1 MLSKKSWMR
10 TMDGRERAEWGI
22 GGGRALL
29 GEARVLYVEL
39 LVRFRQPP

>member
-1 MLSKKSWMR
+1 MFGKKSWMR

-29 GEARVLYVEL
+29 GENS
-39 LVRFRQPP
+39 